1 MNFSNSSVQFPTKN
15 IEIAFKVCNFLFARH
30 SPPVSTW
37 RGGWK
42 MPELQISEISQ
53 TSSPSF
59 YSPLPIFAHLPRPTK
74 KLIISY
80 VLIPITRR
88 ERFFWGRGFL
98 WSDGHTL
105 TNSGVSADRLRKTW
119 IGKKENLLRGLIF
132 QKVQALFHKYFVF
145 IQQNEEIKVYFG
157 KLKMHKSFNTSSI

>member
-1 MNFSNSSVQFPTKN
+1 MNFSNSSLQFPTKN

-80 VLIPITRR
+80 VLIPITGSSGPRIFVIGRTHTYKLGGFRR
-88 ERFFWGRGFL
+88 PSE
-98 WSDGHTL
+98 
-105 TNSGVSADRLRKTW
+105 K
-119 IGKKENLLRGLIF
+119 NLDWEKG
-132 QKVQALFHKYFVF
+132 
-145 IQQNEEIKVYFG
+145 
-157 KLKMHKSFNTSSI
+157 KSFERRRARNNHWEILPR